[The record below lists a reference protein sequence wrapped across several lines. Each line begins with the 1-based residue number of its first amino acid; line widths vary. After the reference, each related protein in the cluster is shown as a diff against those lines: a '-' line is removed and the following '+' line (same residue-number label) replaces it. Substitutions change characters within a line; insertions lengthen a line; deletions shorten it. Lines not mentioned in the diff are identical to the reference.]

1 MSMPNI
7 INADP
12 SSLQVNGTPTSAVTF
27 HSVSNPRSRQS
38 VRASLSTNVATST
51 LDAGLEAEASSKPS
65 DLDDPAL
72 IIGLSLWTAPRHQRY
87 VAAVAARGDGSV
99 PHRFPAVLA
108 SHLRRHAEAG
118 DPTCRLVLDW
128 LSAKGLFETGTGRS
142 LNEGAV

>member
-7 INADP
+7 IDADP
-12 SSLQVNGTPTSAVTF
+12 SSQQINGTPTSVVAF
-27 HSVSNPRSRQS
+27 RSAANPRSLQS
-38 VRASLSTNVATST
+38 VRASLSAHVATST
-51 LDAGLEAEASSKPS
+51 LDAGFEAEASSKPS

-72 IIGLSLWTAPRHQRY
+72 IVGLALWTAARHERY

-108 SHLRRHAEAG
+108 NHLRRHAKAG

-128 LSAKGLFETGTGRS
+128 LAAKGLIETGTGCS
-142 LNEGAV
+142 LNEGSV